1 MQSPEEQEM
10 PNVVHFTRGTGL
22 IMERTSNK
30 SVLAKSGCASPS
42 ESYPI

>member
-10 PNVVHFTRGTGL
+10 PTVVHSTRGTGL

-30 SVLAKSGCASPS
+30 SVTSQVRMCFS
-42 ESYPI
+42 